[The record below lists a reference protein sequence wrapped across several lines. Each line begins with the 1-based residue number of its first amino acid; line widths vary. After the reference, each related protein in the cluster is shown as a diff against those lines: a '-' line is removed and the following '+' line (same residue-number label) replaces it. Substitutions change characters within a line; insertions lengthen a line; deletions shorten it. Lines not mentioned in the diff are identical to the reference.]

1 MILFLGQVKEEF
13 LEERRDRQCAML
25 LIVQIRR

>member
-1 MILFLGQVKEEF
+1 MIFILGQVKEEF
-13 LEERRDRQCAML
+13 LEERRDRQSAML